1 MCWFNGTL
9 LNWICGLFGLSLSL
23 LLVTHRLLTHHIES
37 FGLFLFL
44 LFFSFSFHKLFFQ
57 VFITHIH
64 LRDRGSLYQKNATM
78 PVQLGENEYGDGNGG
93 YGGYGGGWR
102 GDIGKLVSFF

>member
-1 MCWFNGTL
+1 M
-9 LNWICGLFGLSLSL
+9 
-23 LLVTHRLLTHHIES
+23 
-37 FGLFLFL
+37 
-44 LFFSFSFHKLFFQ
+44 
-57 VFITHIH
+57 FITHIH

-78 PVQLGENEYGDGNGG
+78 PVQLGENGYGDGNGG